1 MSTAPIRIGFSMSLT
16 GGLAANGQTAFLAQ
30 TIWKEDVNRR
40 GGLLGRQVEL
50 VCRDDQTNAALVP
63 GLYEHLF
70 DVEKVDLVIGGYGNN
85 SLTPAMPVV
94 IKRNR
99 YFLGLMSLGVNKAFN
114 YKNYFAM
121 IPTGPQPNTAL
132 TQGFFDTAARQR
144 PRPETLGILA
154 ADADFTRNPI
164 AGARENAGA
173 HGFMIVFE
181 RKYPLATQDFAP
193 IIRDIRPEVP
203 DILFLCSY
211 LSDSIGLIRAIN
223 DVGLTPKIVGGAM
236 IGPQSSSVMSSLG
249 PLLNGLVNYEYWLP
263 VPKMMYPGADDFIR
277 RYQARARS
285 AANADSL
292 GYYVAP
298 MAYAQM
304 QVLEQAISQTRT
316 VDDAALADYTRNSV
330 FKTVVG
336 DVKFGTDGEWS
347 AARVLQVQFQNIQG
361 HEVDQFRDTRTRA
374 VVSPVE
380 LASGSLIYPYEK
392 AKA

>member
-30 TIWKEDVNRR
+30 TLWKEDVNRR

-50 VCRDDQTNAALVP
+50 VCRDDQTNASLVP
-63 GLYEHLF
+63 GLYEHLL

-85 SLTPAMPVV
+85 SLTPAMPLV

-114 YKNYFAM
+114 YKNYFVM

-132 TQGFFDTAARQR
+132 TEGFFDTAARQR
-144 PRPETLGILA
+144 PRPETVGILA

-164 AGARENAGA
+164 AGARENAA
-173 HGFMIVFE
+173 VHGFRIVFE

-193 IIRDIRPEVP
+193 VIRDIGPEVP

-211 LSDSIGLIRAIN
+211 LSDSIGLIKAIN
-223 DVGLTPKIVGGAM
+223 DVGITPKMVGGAM
-236 IGPQSSSVMSSLG
+236 IGPQSSSVMGSLG

-263 VPKMMYPGADDFIR
+263 VPKMMYPGAEDFVG
-277 RYQARARS
+277 RYQTRART
-285 AANADSL
+285 AQNADAL

-304 QVLEQAISQTRT
+304 QVLEQSIAATRSL
-316 VDDAALADYTRNSV
+316 DDAALADYTRNNV
-330 FKTVVG
+330 FRTVVG
-336 DVKFGTDGEWS
+336 DVRFGADGEWS
-347 AARVLQVQFQNIQG
+347 APRVLAVQFRNIQG
-361 HEVDQFRDTRTRA
+361 HEIEQFRDTRTRA
-374 VVSPVE
+374 VVSPAE
-380 LASGSLIYPYEK
+380 FASGDLIYPYAK